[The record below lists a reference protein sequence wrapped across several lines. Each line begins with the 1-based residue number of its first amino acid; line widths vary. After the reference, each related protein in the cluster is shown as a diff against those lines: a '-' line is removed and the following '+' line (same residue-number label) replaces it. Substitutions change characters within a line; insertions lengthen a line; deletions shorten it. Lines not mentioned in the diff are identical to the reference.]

1 MGIFDFFRKSRQ
13 EEKFEEIRFEE
24 FENWF
29 EKRKVEVNE
38 DNALFSRH
46 IQGIAKKTCSEFED
60 EIEVL
65 EKIDLSQKKEND
77 RAKLIIQENL
87 NYYINYL
94 KKLKEEIEIL
104 KYEEKNPDALLKEID
119 SIFSNFKKRSSASFQ
134 KATYL
139 IGKEIE
145 QVQNS
150 IMHFYKSLEKAISDN
165 KKLIEISSVIQ
176 SVDERLDELN
186 ENRNKIKEIN
196 TSLKKEKISS
206 EKLSQEIN
214 NLSKELKE
222 IETSKEYK
230 EENIRKSEIN
240 EKKRHLEKEVYRIKE
255 MIDFKELMNFFHSNE
270 KEMKQIKKFYWDFKE
285 ELNHAEELINLLDE
299 SKFCTDEIMIRINNF
314 VSKKQEIKNQED
326 ILKLEFH
333 TMIVVKQYEIQKK
346 EKEFQYQEEEKEK
359 KLKKLE
365 KIEFSIKEI
374 EDLIR
379 KNLEKINVILK

>member
-65 EKIDLSQKKEND
+65 KKIDLSQKKEND

-270 KEMKQIKKFYWDFKE
+270 KEMKRIKKFYWDFKE
-285 ELNHAEELINLLDE
+285 ELNNAEELINLLDE

-374 EDLIR
+374 KDLIR